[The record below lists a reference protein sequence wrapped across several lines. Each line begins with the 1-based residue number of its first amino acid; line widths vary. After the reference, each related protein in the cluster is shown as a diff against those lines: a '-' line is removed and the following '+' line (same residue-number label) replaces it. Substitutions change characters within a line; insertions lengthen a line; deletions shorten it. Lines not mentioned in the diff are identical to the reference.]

1 MKKYEIVEGYNLFKQ
16 LNVDLI
22 GTNHRAGKIVDG
34 KVTEHFLFTEIYPFL
49 YKDEEAWKR
58 IELLLNGVKKSK
70 ISNLYSPEIVINSDK
85 KYLVYPYLDAVSLE
99 SIVDDS
105 IKKNIP
111 INFDLALSISMGVA
125 DLLDAGSSIAVSGK
139 RSFHGFLTPD
149 NIVLDHD
156 GNIWIK
162 NYGVYAY
169 LNSTDEIHKEFEMK
183 YGPWVTPEFLKK
195 EKPLPQSDIYHLGY
209 LIYKMVTGNYFSHSE
224 GENFESKLSNISFL
238 HHIPATDKEFL
249 NNIILFF
256 KKTLNPDPA
265 KRFSSIR
272 EFKEFISDYFKI
284 EELSSV
290 TFNIAY
296 FMSSMY
302 SDDRETSEKVM
313 AEELKYIIPSKV
325 KEMNSTDNSSKNSD
339 IVENLLSG
347 LDDKDKSSSKSKLM
361 LFIAAIVIIAVA
373 IGIYTT
379 LGGKKEVKADP
390 VVDKAEQVQKAQQ
403 EIENA
408 KLKEQ
413 NRLLLQDIADRKK
426 KEKET
431 LKAIADNQEKIKK
444 AETEKEKARLKE
456 QNNLLKEKMKKEKED
471 LANKEAEAAKIEE
484 AKKQEDEK
492 KKLEEQK
499 KEGARL
505 KLEAAKKALKEGD
518 LVIDV
523 DQKPVGINTDVPE
536 LSRKLRKKIKGES
549 VRAVV
554 SALVD
559 EKGNV
564 KRIKIPTKTGVSE
577 IDMELTRI
585 IYSWKF
591 KPALKYN
598 KKVKTWFTK
607 VVIIKK

>member
-1 MKKYEIVEGYNLFKQ
+1 MKNYEIVEGYNLFEK

-22 GTNHRAGKIVDG
+22 GTNHRAGKIVEG

-49 YKDEEAWKR
+49 YKDEDAWKR

-99 SIVDDS
+99 SIVEDS

-111 INFDLALSISMGVA
+111 INFDLALSISMGIA

-183 YGPWVTPEFLKK
+183 YGPWVTPEFLKN

-209 LIYKMVTGNYFSHSE
+209 LIYKMVTGNYFSLSE

-302 SDDRETSEKVM
+302 SDDRETSEKVI

-325 KEMNSTDNSSKNSD
+325 KEMNSTDDSSKNSD

-361 LFIAAIVIIAVA
+361 LVIAFIAIVAVA
-373 IGIYTT
+373 IGIYTA
-379 LGGKKEVKADP
+379 LGGKKEVKVDP
-390 VVDKAEQVQKAQQ
+390 VVDKAAQVQKAQQ
-403 EIENA
+403 EIENT

-413 NRLLLQDIADRKK
+413 IKALQQRESDAKKKEEDAKKEIAAINEKILKEKDEEKKALLK
-426 KEKET
+426 KEKEAKQEIAKVEKQ
-431 LKAIADNQEKIKK
+431 KADDAKAKEEEIQLEKKK
-444 AETEKEKARLKE
+444 AEDLKAEEERIKLEKK
-456 QNNLLKEKMKKEKED
+456 
-471 LANKEAEAAKIEE
+471 KIEE
-484 AKKQEDEK
+484 DK
-492 KKLEEQK
+492 
-499 KEGARL
+499 RNS
-505 KLEAAKKALKEGD
+505 LKEGD
-518 LVIDV
+518 LVSDA
-523 DQKPVGINTDVPE
+523 DQKPVGINTEVPE
-536 LSRKLRKKIKGES
+536 LSRKLRRKITGES

-554 SALVD
+554 RVLVD
-559 EKGNV
+559 ENGNV
-564 KRIKIPTKTGVSE
+564 KSIKIPTKTGISE
-577 IDMELTRI
+577 IDLELTRI
-585 IYSWKF
+585 IYRWKF

-598 KKVKTWFTK
+598 KKVKTWISK
-607 VVIIKK
+607 VVEVKK